1 MNNVKNVLKALL
13 IIIAIAYPFA
23 ILYCLVNEYSLRYL
37 SFVLLLPILINFTK
51 IRSYLLLGCG
61 LLLVALTAIYNEK
74 IFLKLY
80 PTIMNSMV
88 CLLFLCSLKKK
99 PLITFFAEKMHYEIT
114 SEVKKY
120 TKNATLAW
128 GIFMLFNA
136 IASFLTIFAPDW
148 IWAVYNG
155 FISYILIGIMFLA
168 ELLYRRKYTNA

>member
-1 MNNVKNVLKALL
+1 
-13 IIIAIAYPFA
+13 
-23 ILYCLVNEYSLRYL
+23 
-37 SFVLLLPILINFTK
+37 
-51 IRSYLLLGCG
+51 
-61 LLLVALTAIYNEK
+61 
-74 IFLKLY
+74 
-80 PTIMNSMV
+80 
-88 CLLFLCSLKKK
+88 
-99 PLITFFAEKMHYEIT
+99 MHYEIT